1 MNKKTGIA
9 IIALVAVIAI
19 MAAVFV
25 LTRPEAQQGSK
36 TITVT
41 VVHADKTEKTFTY
54 HTDEEYLDKVLI
66 AENLIGGYEDQYGFV
81 VETVDGVKADWKG
94 NVFWALYIGDQ
105 QATTG
110 ISQVVVTDGGVY
122 KLVYES
128 FS

>member
-1 MNKKTGIA
+1 MNKKISIA

-36 TITVT
+36 TVTVT

-81 VETVDGVKADWKG
+81 VETVDGIKADWKE